1 MFRTYGFVDE
11 KAVKLNSQNVQTAYH
26 ELAEQMEAVLA
37 NQYHGDKLDQMLID
51 WAKTGM

>member
-1 MFRTYGFVDE
+1 MICNGPRITV
-11 KAVKLNSQNVQTAYH
+11 AVEEDQNENTVISNK
-26 ELAEQMEAVLA
+26 QMEAVLA

>member
-1 MFRTYGFVDE
+1 MFRTYSFVDE
-11 KAVKLNSQNVQTAYH
+11 KAIKLNSQNVQTAYH
-26 ELAEQMEAVLA
+26 ELAEQMEAILA